1 MNRNSWILCIVMTV
15 VLGCLLVTGLQRTA
29 EATSG
34 LRTPPTVI
42 VLDPGHGGIDGGA
55 VSASGIVEKNI
66 NLSIAL
72 KLRQL
77 LTLSGYTVIMTRET
91 DCSIHNP
98 SAKTVKEIKTSDIR
112 NRLALM
118 KQHGG
123 IFVSIHQN
131 SFTQSKYHGAQ
142 FFYAAT
148 PGSEALAECFRSTVC
163 EQLQPENARA
173 TKPCTDDVYLIYHA
187 STTAVLA
194 ECGFLSNPEEAAAL
208 SSEAYQQ
215 KMAFALYC
223 GLIRFFQT
231 NGG

>member
-1 MNRNSWILCIVMTV
+1 MNRNRWILCIIMTV
-15 VLGCLLVTGLQRTA
+15 ALGLVLVMGLHRTA
-29 EATSG
+29 EAAAEPQTN
-34 LRTPPTVI
+34 PPVI

-77 LTLSGYTVIMTRET
+77 LTLSGYTVILTRET
-91 DCSIHNP
+91 DCSIHDP

-123 IFVSIHQN
+123 VFVSIHQN
-131 SFTQSKYHGAQ
+131 SFTQSKYNGAQ
-142 FFYAAT
+142 FFYAAAS
-148 PGSEALAECFRSTVC
+148 GSAELAECFRSTVC
-163 EQLQPENARA
+163 EQLQPDNTRA

>member
-1 MNRNSWILCIVMTV
+1 MLAA
-15 VLGCLLVTGLQRTA
+15 LGLLLTAGLHRTA
-29 EATSG
+29 EAAAGTQDA
-34 LRTPPTVI
+34 PTVI

-55 VSASGIVEKNI
+55 VSASGIVEKDI

-91 DCSIHNP
+91 DCSIHDP
-98 SAKTVKEIKTSDIR
+98 SAKTVRKIKTSDIR

-118 KQHGG
+118 KQYGG
-123 IFVSIHQN
+123 VFVSIHQN
-131 SFTQSKYHGAQ
+131 SFPESKYSGAQ
-142 FFYAAT
+142 FFYAAA
-148 PGSEALAECFRSTVC
+148 PGSAELAECFRTAVC
-163 EQLQPENARA
+163 AQLQTDNKRA

-208 SSEAYQQ
+208 SSEAYQRE
-215 KMAFALYC
+215 MAFALYC

>member
-1 MNRNSWILCIVMTV
+1 MNRNSWILCIVMTF
-15 VLGCLLVTGLQRTA
+15 VLGCLLVTGLHRTA
-29 EATSG
+29 EAAAGPQTVS
-34 LRTPPTVI
+34 TVI

-77 LTLSGYTVIMTRET
+77 LTLSGYTVILTRET
-91 DCSIHNP
+91 DCSIHDP
-98 SAKTVKEIKTSDIR
+98 SAKTIKAIKTSDIR

-148 PGSEALAECFRSTVC
+148 PGSAELAECFRNTVC
-163 EQLQPENARA
+163 GHLQPDNTRT